1 MQKAVGGGCL
11 GARDIG
17 GMSAYEAKSHRRQN
31 CQNFQNTLNRS
42 RMRNCTTNFIGSTA
56 LPTVIDT
63 VSGSL
68 MPTKRGWKLYKILR
82 EKQVVLWLSLS
93 ISWQNLISH
102 LDHHDLH
109 RRYYNSDWDHRTA
122 LRTSR
127 SPRQKPTWQQQ
138 QQKTIFMTD
147 WWTPQDL

>member
-68 MPTKRGWKLYKILR
+68 MPTKRGSKLYKILR
-82 EKQVVLWLSLS
+82 AKTGGVV
-93 ISWQNLISH
+93 IVAIH
-102 LDHHDLH
+102 LLTKP
-109 RRYYNSDWDHRTA
+109 Y
-122 LRTSR
+122 LPSR
-127 SPRQKPTWQQQ
+127 SS
-138 QQKTIFMTD
+138 
-147 WWTPQDL
+147 